1 MTGVMTA
8 RRAVA
13 AAALAGA
20 LTSGLAH
27 PASADPLPGSVEIA
41 RVTPGSAMPP
51 TPPRLEPLPGTGVLR
66 SLGEVLDLPAVNAS
80 AEGNGGYHPALPT
93 DPGLLGAL
101 LDRARADRLP
111 PARYA
116 TLLAQYWLSVGS
128 EKAGL
133 EPNNWD
139 PTLGVE
145 ANQGNLARTFSYY
158 QRLQRENPDFL
169 WTGQG
174 GLAGPSFAAGT
185 MDVTIGRQVLEVREV
200 RAIVA
205 DLAGR
210 LEAAAAPAVVAL
222 PEDVASLLQVGNRIT
237 DRDIADFE
245 VRVVA
250 MSKHIYQDLIPQHEA
265 YLAGG
270 LAAIDEYR
278 AAGLIDD
285 TTREAWRLVD
295 TGDPDAVVAG
305 NAMLLHREQ
314 FDVIGDQWD
323 AARAAG
329 GPVGRAL
336 TYLATVAADPAIPG
350 IVPPREYAPLTLGT
364 ADLGGAEPPPPRWRM
379 VTPLPA
385 FNWSVR
391 EERWRYIE
399 EVMLPTYRSLKDTRP
414 DVWRAALERPMDEQ
428 FLRQRAAVR
437 LPDMLAS
444 MARVTYPVYG

>member
-1 MTGVMTA
+1 MTA
-8 RRAVA
+8 RRAVPA
-13 AAALAGA
+13 VVLA
-20 LTSGLAH
+20 LTLGAGLAV
-27 PASADPLPGSVEIA
+27 PGAASAEPLPGSLEIA
-41 RVTPGSAMPP
+41 RATPGSAMPP
-51 TPPRLEPLPGTGVLR
+51 TPAPFAPLPGTGTLR
-66 SLGEVLDLPAVNAS
+66 TLDEVLDLPAVNAS
-80 AEGNGGYHPALPT
+80 AESNGGYHPALPT
-93 DPGLLGAL
+93 DPELLGAL
-101 LDRARADRLP
+101 VDRARAERIA

-116 TLLAQYWLSVGS
+116 TLLAQFWLSVGS
-128 EKAGL
+128 RKAGL

-139 PTLGVE
+139 PALGVE
-145 ANQGNLARTFSYY
+145 PNQANLARTFSYY
-158 QRLQRENPDFL
+158 QRLQKENPDFL

-174 GLAGPSFAAGT
+174 GLAGPTFAAGT
-185 MDVTIGRQVLEVREV
+185 MDVTIGRRVLEVREV

-222 PEDVASLLQVGNRIT
+222 PEDVASLLRVGHRIT
-237 DRDIADFE
+237 AEDIADFE
-245 VRVVA
+245 TRVVA

-270 LAAIDEYR
+270 MAAIDEYR

-285 TTREAWRLVD
+285 GTREAWRLVD
-295 TGDPDAVVAG
+295 SGEPDAVVAG
-305 NAMLLHREQ
+305 NAALLHREQ

-350 IVPPREYAPLTLGT
+350 LVPPREWAPLTLGT

-399 EVMLPTYRSLKDTRP
+399 EVMLPTYRTLKDTRP
-414 DVWRAALERPMDEQ
+414 AEWRAALDRPMDEQ